1 MENNEK
7 RKIHIYADC
16 PDPDAVR
23 RYIRIHDKDLYCL
36 KKGDPKKLR
45 TLLDRNLDDRRV
57 TAKEVEDILGYS
69 IAVSSGNAEFFI
81 CMHLQEAMSYGIR
94 IATDNEYGWDVA
106 EEVAYAV
113 QVKEHIELLD
123 LSLVSTDQKL
133 IDGARY
139 ELLKDILIRMEIV
152 YGTDKLYGK

>member
-1 MENNEK
+1 MGTNKEIN
-7 RKIHIYADC
+7 IYADC
-16 PDPDAVR
+16 SNPDEAS

-36 KKGDPKKLR
+36 KKGDPKRLR
-45 TLLDRNLDDRRV
+45 MLVDRSLGTKRIS
-57 TAKEVEDILGYS
+57 AKEVEELLSYS
-69 IAVSSGNAEFFI
+69 IVVSSGNAEFFMS
-81 CMHLQEAMSYGIR
+81 MHLQEVFSYGIR

-123 LSLVSTDQKL
+123 LSLVSTNQKL

-139 ELLKDILIRMEIV
+139 ELLKDILLRMEIA